1 MNLYRPMKFFDQL
14 AANASAHGIAVVI
27 YSGNDDSLVSHW
39 GSGGTYAAPDFE
51 AVD

>member
-1 MNLYRPMKFFDQL
+1 MKFFDQL

-39 GSGGTYAAPDFE
+39 SSEGAYPTSDLAA
-51 AVD
+51 VI